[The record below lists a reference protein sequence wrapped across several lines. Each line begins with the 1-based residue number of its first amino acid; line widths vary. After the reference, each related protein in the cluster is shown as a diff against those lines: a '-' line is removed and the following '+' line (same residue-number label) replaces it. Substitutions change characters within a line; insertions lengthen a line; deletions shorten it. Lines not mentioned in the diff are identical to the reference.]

1 MSEHKKGFASASVKN
16 ENVELVCDPKMLTR
30 QNGRLCMRLSDDES
44 ITFAKIFGE
53 GMTNNGM
60 AKFSINDDSDVT
72 FVKKTERAKTEV
84 NISTK
89 EAQQKINEV
98 LGETVGITKDNAVT
112 HNRPAGRR

>member
-1 MSEHKKGFASASVKN
+1 M
-16 ENVELVCDPKMLTR
+16 
-30 QNGRLCMRLSDDES
+30 
-44 ITFAKIFGE
+44 
-53 GMTNNGM
+53 
-60 AKFSINDDSDVT
+60 
-72 FVKKTERAKTEV
+72 KKTDRAKTEV